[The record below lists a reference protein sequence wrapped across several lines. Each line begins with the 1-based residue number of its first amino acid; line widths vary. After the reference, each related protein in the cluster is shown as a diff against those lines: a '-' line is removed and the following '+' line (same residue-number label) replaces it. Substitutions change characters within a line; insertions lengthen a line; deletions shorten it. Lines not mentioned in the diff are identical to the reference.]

1 MTGDEAGIAVHSF
14 RPASMSLRHLF
25 TLVPATIGLTA
36 CASMGTRDALVSDRP
51 DFTEATVLVDPGHV
65 QVESGSTFSRE
76 GDTRSTSF
84 GEVLMRTGL
93 ASKVELRLSANS
105 FVQERAGG
113 ELRNGMQDATVGF
126 KFKLADGPEGPSWKP
141 ALSVITHTSVPSGA
155 RVFRAQRAQP
165 EVKVLGA
172 WTLSDRV
179 AFSSNVNV
187 ARPHDGGRS
196 FTEYAGSGS
205 FGFAASG
212 RVGVYAE
219 AFAFAPQDGSKVVSK
234 FVNSGFTFLFSP
246 DVQLDVRGGVG
257 PSAAKRDY
265 FAGVGLVVRR

>member
-1 MTGDEAGIAVHSF
+1 MWLVTVESSF
-14 RPASMSLRHLF
+14 RPPDMSFRHL
-25 TLVPATIGLTA
+25 LTA
-36 CASMGTRDALVSDRP
+36 VVAGTSLSACATMGTRDALVSDRP
-51 DFTEATVLVDPGHV
+51 DFTEATVLVDKGHV

-76 GDTRSTSF
+76 GDTRSTAF
-84 GEVLMRTGL
+84 GEVLMRAGL
-93 ASKVELRLSANS
+93 ASKVELRVSGNS
-105 FVQERAGG
+105 FVRERTGDA
-113 ELRNGMQDATVGF
+113 LTSGMQDATLGF
-126 KFKLADGPEGPSWKP
+126 KFKLADGPESPSWKP
-141 ALSVITHTSVPSGA
+141 ALSVITHTTVPSGS
-155 RVFRAQRAQP
+155 RAYRTQRAQP

-179 AFSSNVNV
+179 SFSSNFNV
-187 ARPHDGGRS
+187 ARPYDGVRS

-219 AFAFAPQDGSKVVSK
+219 AFAFAPQDGSNVVSK
-234 FVNSGFTFLFSP
+234 YVNSGFTFLFSP

-257 PSAAKRDY
+257 PTTLAKRDY